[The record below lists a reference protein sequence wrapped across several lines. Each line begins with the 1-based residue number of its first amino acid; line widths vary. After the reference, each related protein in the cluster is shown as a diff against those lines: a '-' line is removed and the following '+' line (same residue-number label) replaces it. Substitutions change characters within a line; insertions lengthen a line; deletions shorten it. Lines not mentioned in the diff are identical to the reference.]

1 MPEFLR
7 ADVLH
12 TNRWGRALGL
22 RWLRFGRLVH
32 PRNNRGRLLVLVS
45 VAFLLILGIALASG
59 LYPQSAIQPPG
70 VSATSRRA
78 GSSRSAPT
86 GSGAIWPPARW
97 KGMWLS
103 IRIGALTALVSTA
116 VSVLFAVLATAGSR
130 WLDRVVSWL
139 VDATIGFP
147 RSCSPSSSPAP
158 SAEERAASSWPSV

>member
-59 LYPQSAIQPPG
+59 LYPQSAIQP
-70 VSATSRRA
+70 
-78 GSSRSAPT
+78 T
-86 GSGAIWPPARW
+86 GGQRNLPPSWQFPLGTDWVGRDLAARTM

-103 IRIGALTALVSTA
+103 TLR
-116 VSVLFAVLATAGSR
+116 
-130 WLDRVVSWL
+130 
-139 VDATIGFP
+139 
-147 RSCSPSSSPAP
+147 
-158 SAEERAASSWPSV
+158 